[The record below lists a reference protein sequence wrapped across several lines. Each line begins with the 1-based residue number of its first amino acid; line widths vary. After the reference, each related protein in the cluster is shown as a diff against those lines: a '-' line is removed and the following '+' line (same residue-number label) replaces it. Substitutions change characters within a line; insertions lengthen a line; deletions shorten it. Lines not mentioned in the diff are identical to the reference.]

1 MLPIKKQFQSMEK
14 GEKKM
19 KKEEFVKMINQGKEH
34 YKIILIDG
42 NNYPNERYNSYWAI
56 VTAGNKFYYIEYNP
70 EHFINSMAD
79 ITITLYN
86 KINAN
91 VKHQANYPKN
101 MKDIKDVIEYIDKTK
116 DKNIEN
122 LPGTYDQ
129 VIFYELKTI
138 ENGKTIE
145 KHLKD
150 VAGYRELNILN
161 NLKYITKEDNADKE
175 NYNILKFEDEE
186 GNFFK
191 INTKNIER
199 LIIG

>member
-1 MLPIKKQFQSMEK
+1 
-14 GEKKM
+14 M
-19 KKEEFVKMINQGKEH
+19 KKEEFVKMINQGEEH

-56 VTAGNKFYYIEYNP
+56 VATGSKFYYIEYNP
-70 EHFINSMAD
+70 NHFIDGMND

-91 VKHQANYPKN
+91 TKHQADYTKN
-101 MKDIKDVIEYIDKTK
+101 ME
-116 DKNIEN
+116 NIEDIIKYVEETKNKTFKN
-122 LPGTYDQ
+122 LPDTYDQ

-138 ENGKTIE
+138 IDGKTIE

-150 VAGYRELNILN
+150 VAGYRELDILN
-161 NLKYITKEDNADKE
+161 NLKHITKENNADEK

>member
-1 MLPIKKQFQSMEK
+1 
-14 GEKKM
+14 M
-19 KKEEFVKMINQGKEH
+19 KKEEFVKMINQGEEH

-56 VTAGNKFYYIEYNP
+56 VTAGDKFYYIEYNP
-70 EHFINSMAD
+70 EHFINGMAD

-91 VKHQANYPKN
+91 VKHQADYLKN
-101 MKDIKDVIEYIDKTK
+101 MKDIKDIVEYIDKTK
-116 DKNIEN
+116 NKNVKN

-129 VIFYELKTI
+129 IIFYELKQI
-138 ENGKTIE
+138 IDGKTVE

-150 VAGYRELNILN
+150 IAGYREINILN
-161 NLKYITKEDNADKE
+161 NLKYIAKENNADKE

>member
-1 MLPIKKQFQSMEK
+1 MKKQ
-14 GEKKM
+14 
-19 KKEEFVKMINQGKEH
+19 EFERMINLGKEH
-34 YKIILIDG
+34 YEIILIDG
-42 NNYPNERYNSYWAI
+42 NDYSNDAYNSYWAI

-70 EHFINSMAD
+70 EKFINGMSSL
-79 ITITLYN
+79 TITLYN

-91 VKHQANYPKN
+91 VKHQADYPKN
-101 MKDIKDVIEYIDKTK
+101 IKDIKDIVKYIDNTK
-116 DKNIEN
+116 NKNIKN
-122 LPGTYDQ
+122 LPDTYNQ

-138 ENGKTIE
+138 INGKTIE

-150 VAGYRELNILN
+150 VAGYRELDILN
-161 NLKYITKEDNADKE
+161 NLKYITKENNIDKE

-191 INTKNIER
+191 INTKNNIER

>member
-1 MLPIKKQFQSMEK
+1 MKKQ
-14 GEKKM
+14 
-19 KKEEFVKMINQGKEH
+19 EFERMINLGKEH

-42 NNYPNERYNSYWAI
+42 DNYPNDAYNSYWAI
-56 VTAGNKFYYIEYNP
+56 VATGSKFYYIEYNP
-70 EHFINSMAD
+70 DHFIDGMND

-91 VKHQANYPKN
+91 VKHQADYPKN
-101 MKDIKDVIEYIDKTK
+101 MKDINDVIKYIDDTK
-116 DKNIEN
+116 DKNSKN

-129 VIFYELKTI
+129 IIFYELKTI
-138 ENGKTIE
+138 KNGKTIE
-145 KHLKD
+145 KYLKD
-150 VAGYRELNILN
+150 VVGYRELTILN
-161 NLKYITKEDNADKE
+161 NLKYITKEDNIDEK

>member
-1 MLPIKKQFQSMEK
+1 MKKQ
-14 GEKKM
+14 
-19 KKEEFVKMINQGKEH
+19 EFEKMINLGKEH
-34 YKIILIDG
+34 YKIILIDDS
-42 NNYPNERYNSYWAI
+42 NYPNDAYNSYWAI

-70 EHFINSMAD
+70 EHFINGMSN

-91 VKHQANYPKN
+91 VKHQADYPKN
-101 MKDIKDVIEYIDKTK
+101 IKDIQDIVEYINKTK
-116 DKNIEN
+116 DENIKN
-122 LPGTYDQ
+122 LPNTYDQ

-150 VAGYRELNILN
+150 VAGYRELDILN
-161 NLKYITKEDNADKE
+161 NLKYITKENNADEK

>member
-1 MLPIKKQFQSMEK
+1 MEK
-14 GEKKM
+14 Q
-19 KKEEFVKMINQGKEH
+19 EFERMINLGKEH

-42 NNYPNERYNSYWAI
+42 NNYPNDAYNSYWAI
-56 VTAGNKFYYIEYNP
+56 VTAGDKFYYIEYDPKN
-70 EHFINSMAD
+70 FNYMSD

-91 VKHQANYPKN
+91 TKHQADYTKN
-101 MKDIKDVIEYIDKTK
+101 MENIEDIIKYIEETK
-116 DKNIEN
+116 DENIKN
-122 LPGTYDQ
+122 LPNTYDQ

-150 VAGYRELNILN
+150 IAGYRELNILN
-161 NLKYITKEDNADKE
+161 NLKYITKENNADEK
-175 NYNILKFEDEE
+175 NYNILKFEDKE